1 MSGLVGFF
9 SKSETVDP
17 LSVLTRML
25 TRIKHRGSSH
35 NGVYV
40 SGCVGLGECQSASQ
54 VIQATDSPCTN
65 DDASL
70 WIAWSGSLFNRT
82 ALRSTVIEKGDH
94 LKSNGD
100 AELVLHLYELFG
112 LKCLYMINGQ
122 FAFSIWDTVKK
133 ELTLARDR
141 VGICPLYYSLTV
153 GGLAFASEMKALF
166 EYPHVTPK
174 ISSSALTQIV
184 TFWTTLT
191 PKTIFEGVSEL
202 SPGHILTVSSAGL
215 RIESYW
221 EYPVFLPEEY
231 STDSLE
237 ASMGMFDE
245 LMHDAVAIRTNP
257 GQPYGACL
265 SGGLDSSV
273 IIAYMKKIHPEIPL
287 DTFSIGFANQGY
299 DESAYQ
305 NIANEYFGTNPH
317 NLLCHDADIA
327 SHFREVVWHA
337 ETALL
342 RSAPVPMFLLSQ
354 LIEKNHVGIVLTGE
368 GSDEILGGYNI
379 YKEAAI
385 REFWAKEP
393 SSNYRPLLLKKLYP
407 YLSQMGDSSEMAL
420 KMFFGYKLGETSSP
434 LYSHLLRWNN
444 SARIRNYFSHNLK
457 AETVDYNPVEE
468 LSEKVRSKL
477 SGVDLLSRAQWLE
490 ATIFTS
496 GYLLSSQGERMGM
509 AHSVEGRYPFMDHRV
524 IDFCMR
530 LRPSYKLKGLEE
542 KYLLK
547 KMMSNRLP
555 QEIVTRKKQ
564 PYRAP
569 VVSSFG
575 SAYLSGSMQ
584 ELLAKEKIV
593 ATDIFDYE
601 KVKVLL
607 DKMKLMQHIT
617 EIDGMAFL
625 AILSTQILNSCF
637 VENSVPPLK
646 ESELVPLNRVVFAG
660 KHQNA

>member
-17 LSVLTRML
+17 LNVLAHML
-25 TRIKHRGSSH
+25 TRIQHRGSSH

-40 SGCVGLGECQSASQ
+40 SGCVGLGECQGDLQ
-54 VIQATDSPCTN
+54 VTQATESPFTN
-65 DDASL
+65 DDESL
-70 WIAWSGSLFNRT
+70 WIAWSGTLFNRT
-82 ALRSTVIEKGDH
+82 ALKSTLTEKGHH
-94 LKSNGD
+94 LKSDGD

-112 LKCLYMINGQ
+112 MKCLQMINGQ
-122 FAFSIWDTVKK
+122 FAFSIWDTMK
-133 ELTLARDR
+133 EELSLAHDR
-141 VGICPLYYSLTV
+141 VGICPLYYSQIS
-153 GGLAFASEMKALF
+153 GGLVFASEMKALF
-166 EYPHVTPK
+166 EYPHITPK
-174 ISSSALTQIV
+174 ISALSLTQIA

-191 PKTIFEGVSEL
+191 PDTIFEGVSEL
-202 SPGHILTVSSAGL
+202 SPGHYMTVNSAGL
-215 RIESYW
+215 KIESYW
-221 EYPVFLPEEY
+221 EYPVYVPEEH
-231 STDSLE
+231 STDTLE
-237 ASMGMFDE
+237 VSIGLLDE
-245 LMHDAVAIRTNP
+245 LMRDAVAIRTIP
-257 GQPYGACL
+257 GQTYGACL

-273 IIAYMKKIHPEIPL
+273 IIAYMKTIQPEIPL
-287 DTFSIGFANQGY
+287 NTFSIGFANPDY

-305 NIANEYFGTNPH
+305 NIANDYFHTNPH
-317 NLLCHDADIA
+317 SLLCNDADIA
-327 SHFREVVWHA
+327 ANLREVVWHA

-354 LIEKNHVGIVLTGE
+354 LIEKNHVGTVLTGE

-379 YKEAAI
+379 YKEAVI

-407 YLSQMGDSSEMAL
+407 YLSQMGDTSEMAL

-444 SARIRNYFSHNLK
+444 SARIRNYFSHIIK
-457 AETVDYNPVEE
+457 AETADYNPVEE

-477 SGVDLLSRAQWLE
+477 SGIDILSRAQWLE

-530 LRPSYKLKGLEE
+530 LKPSYKLKGLEE

-547 KMMSNRLP
+547 KMMKNRVP
-555 QEIVTRKKQ
+555 QEIVARKKQ
-564 PYRAP
+564 PYRVP
-569 VVSSFG
+569 VTSSIC

-584 ELLAKEKIV
+584 DLVTEEMIAK
-593 ATDIFDYE
+593 TGIFDCV
-601 KVKVLL
+601 KVKMLL
-607 DKMKLMQHIT
+607 DKMKQMEHIT

-625 AILSTQILNSCF
+625 AILSTQILHSCF
-637 VENSVPPLK
+637 VEKSVPPLR
-646 ESELVPLNRVVFAG
+646 ESELVPLHRVVFAG
-660 KHQNA
+660 KLKNK

>member
-17 LSVLTRML
+17 LIVLTHML

-40 SGCVGLGECQSASQ
+40 SGCVGLGECQGASNVMRAGQ
-54 VIQATDSPCTN
+54 SPCTN
-65 DDASL
+65 DAESL

-82 ALRSTVIEKGDH
+82 ALKSTLIEKGHH
-94 LKSNGD
+94 LKSDGD

-112 LKCLYMINGQ
+112 LKCLHLLNGQ
-122 FAFSIWDTVKK
+122 FAFSIWDTKK
-133 ELTLARDR
+133 QELTLARDR
-141 VGICPLYYSLTV
+141 VGICPLYYSLTT
-153 GGLAFASEMKALF
+153 GGLVFASEMKALF
-166 EYPHVTPK
+166 EYPQLTPK
-174 ISSSALTQIV
+174 ISARSLTQVV

-191 PKTIFEGVSEL
+191 PDTIFEGVSEL
-202 SPGHILTVSSAGL
+202 SPGHCLTLNSAGL
-215 RIESYW
+215 KIESYW
-221 EYPVFLPEEY
+221 EYPVYSTEEY
-231 STDSLE
+231 SAETLEDS
-237 ASMGMFDE
+237 MDRFDE
-245 LMHDAVAIRTNP
+245 LMRDAVAIRTNP
-257 GQPYGACL
+257 SQTYGACL

-287 DTFSIGFANQGY
+287 DTFSIGFANRDY
-299 DESAYQ
+299 DESSYQ
-305 NIANEYFGTNPH
+305 NIANNYFRTNPH
-317 NLLCHDADIA
+317 SLLCHDTDITA
-327 SHFREVVWHA
+327 NFREVVWHA
-337 ETALL
+337 ETVLL

-354 LIEKNHVGIVLTGE
+354 LIEKNHLGTVLTGE

-379 YKEAAI
+379 YKEAVI

-393 SSNYRPLLLKKLYP
+393 SSKYRPLLLKKLYP
-407 YLSQMGDSSEMAL
+407 YLSQMGDTSEMAL

-444 SARIRNYFSHNLK
+444 TSRIRNYFSHEIK
-457 AETVDYNPVEE
+457 AETTDYNPVEE
-468 LSEKVRSKL
+468 LSEKVKSTL
-477 SGVDLLSRAQWLE
+477 NGMDLLSRAQWLE

-496 GYLLSSQGERMGM
+496 GYLLSSQGERMAM
-509 AHSVEGRYPFMDHRV
+509 AHSVEGRFPFMDHRV

-547 KMMSNRLP
+547 KMMSNSLP
-555 QEIVTRKKQ
+555 REIVTRKKQ

-569 VVSSFG
+569 VASSFG
-575 SAYLSGSMQ
+575 SAHLPGSMQ
-584 ELLAKEKIV
+584 ELLTKEKIV
-593 ATDIFDYE
+593 ATGIFDYE
-601 KVKVLL
+601 KVKMLL
-607 DKMKLMQHIT
+607 DKMKLVQQIT

-637 VENSVPPLK
+637 VEKSVSPLK
-646 ESELVPLNRVVFAG
+646 ESELVSLNRVVFAD
-660 KHQNA
+660 KHQNG